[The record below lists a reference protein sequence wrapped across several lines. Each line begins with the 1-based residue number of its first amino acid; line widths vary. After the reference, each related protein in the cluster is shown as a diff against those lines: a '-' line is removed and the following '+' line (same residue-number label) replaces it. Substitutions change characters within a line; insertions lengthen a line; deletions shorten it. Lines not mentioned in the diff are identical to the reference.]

1 MRRYLTEFIGTLFFV
16 LIIGL
21 IVTPG
26 ASALAPLIIGSTLMV
41 MVYMGG
47 HISGGHYNPAVTL
60 AVYLRGKFLA
70 GDVVPYIVA
79 QILGGT
85 VGAYLSWL
93 LLGQSFA
100 PAPAETATT
109 MGALLVEFLF
119 TFLLALTVLN
129 VAASR
134 ETKGNSFYGLAIGFS
149 IVVGVAAGGS
159 ISGGVYNPAIG
170 SGALLIHAFLDGGDL
185 GNLWIYLVGPFA
197 GGALAAMVFRL
208 QEARELEVS

>member
-129 VAASR
+129 VAASS
-134 ETKGNSFYGLAIGFS
+134 ETKGNSFY
-149 IVVGVAAGGS
+149 
-159 ISGGVYNPAIG
+159 
-170 SGALLIHAFLDGGDL
+170 
-185 GNLWIYLVGPFA
+185 
-197 GGALAAMVFRL
+197 
-208 QEARELEVS
+208 

>member
-26 ASALAPLIIGSTLMV
+26 APPLAPLMIGSTLMV

-70 GDVVPYIVA
+70 GDVLPYMVA

-85 VGAYLSWL
+85 IGAYLSWL
-93 LLGQSFA
+93 LLGASFA

-109 MGALLVEFLF
+109 MGALLVELLF

-129 VAASR
+129 VAASS

-149 IVVGVAAGGS
+149 IVVGVSAGGS

-170 SGALLIHAFLDGGDL
+170 TGALLIHAFLDGGDL

-197 GGALAAMVFRL
+197 GGALAAMVFRI
-208 QEARELEVS
+208 QEAPELEVS

>member
-129 VAASR
+129 VAASS

>member
-16 LIIGL
+16 LCIGL

-26 ASALAPLIIGSTLMV
+26 VQPLAPLLIGSALMV
-41 MVYMGG
+41 VVYMGG
-47 HISGGHYNPAVTL
+47 HISGGHYNPAVTI

-70 GDVVPYIVA
+70 GDVAPYIVA

-85 VGAYLSWL
+85 MGAYLSWL
-93 LLGQSFA
+93 LLGASFA

-134 ETKGNSFYGLAIGFS
+134 ETKGNSFYGLAIGFA

-159 ISGGVYNPAIG
+159 ISGGVYNPAVG
-170 SGALLIHAFLDGGDL
+170 TGALLIHAFLDGGDL
-185 GNLWIYLVGPFA
+185 GNLWIYLVGPFT

-208 QEARELEVS
+208 QEAPELDVS

>member
-129 VAASR
+129 VAASA

-149 IVVGVAAGGS
+149 IVIGVAAGGS

-185 GNLWIYLVGPFA
+185 GNLWIYLVGPVA
-197 GGALAAMVFRL
+197 GGALAALVFRL

>member
-1 MRRYLTEFIGTLFFV
+1 MRRYLTEFVGTFFFV
-16 LIIGL
+16 LIIGM

-26 ASALAPLIIGSTLMV
+26 APALAPLLIGSTLMV

-70 GDVVPYIVA
+70 GDVVPYMVA

-93 LLGQSFA
+93 LLGASFA

-129 VAASR
+129 VAASS

-149 IVVGVAAGGS
+149 IVVGVAAGGAV
-159 ISGGVYNPAIG
+159 SGGVYNPAIG
-170 SGALLIHAFLDGGDL
+170 TGALLIHAFLDGGDL
-185 GNLWIYLVGPFA
+185 GNLWIYLVGPFL
-197 GGALAAMVFRL
+197 GGALAALVFRL
-208 QEARELEVS
+208 QEAPELEVS

>member
-26 ASALAPLIIGSTLMV
+26 ASSLAPLIIGSTLMV

-60 AVYLRGKFLA
+60 AVYLRGKFLL

-85 VGAYLSWL
+85 VGAYISWL
-93 LLGQSFA
+93 LLGASFA

-119 TFLLALTVLN
+119 TFLLAVTVLN
-129 VAASR
+129 VAASS

-197 GGALAAMVFRL
+197 GGALAAVVFRL